1 MSYKGLIECLREG
14 IEYDPSFSEVQHAN
28 ETMDKAADKIIKQA
42 VQIVKLQARNET
54 LEDALRRCFKGETQA
69 VRNER
74 ILDAIEKY
82 TSKDIDN
89 HDQQS

>member
-42 VQIVKLQARNET
+42 VQLVKLQARNLA

-74 ILDAIEKY
+74 ILDAIENYNNKALEG
-82 TSKDIDN
+82 SGND
-89 HDQQS
+89 